1 MCARVHFIYRCCH
14 YVEPR
19 EEDFPT
25 WVWVEF
31 CPSYNSDTNS
41 CNALWYETGSI
52 AIDDICE
59 DCKDAMRR
67 EDVKM
72 KEEQSRGAEQP
83 IEEREVDVLG
93 EKGVAVK
100 LEFEV
105 QVRSKKIP

>member
-31 CPSYNSDTNS
+31 CPGFDPDSNS
-41 CNALWYETGSI
+41 CNSLWYETGSI

-59 DCKDAMRR
+59 DCKEAMRQ
-67 EDVKM
+67 EDVRLRAL
-72 KEEQSRGAEQP
+72 QSR
-83 IEEREVDVLG
+83 EREQKKRERSVDVVG
-93 EKGVAVK
+93 EKAAAGKV
-100 LEFEV
+100 EFEV
-105 QVRSKKIP
+105 QVRSKTAS